1 MIYQGLTTLEALTE
15 AKNYNRWIASNFYP
29 YIQAPLLEFGAGIG
43 NISELLSSY
52 TPLCLTDTDERLLAH
67 LKYKFCHTNDVSV
80 DFLDITQPPPE
91 HLVESFQTVIGI
103 NVLEHIEDDEK
114 ALSHLGSLLKPSGRL
129 LLLVPA
135 KKWAYTDLDKQL
147 GHFRRYEKKELGLKL
162 VKASFRIEKLYFFNI
177 IGLMGWIIRDKIQ
190 RSERSEGLSPSQ
202 ISLFES
208 MVPILK
214 PIEAKVPMP
223 LGISL
228 IAIAQKI

>member
-29 YIQAPLLEFGAGIG
+29 YIKAPLLEFGAGIG

-67 LKYKFCHTNDVSV
+67 LKEKFSHSNDISV
-80 DFLDITQPPPE
+80 EYLDITQPPPD
-91 HLVESFQTVIGI
+91 HLVESFQSVIGI

-114 ALSHLGSLLKPSGRL
+114 ALSHLGSLLRPSGRL
-129 LLLVPA
+129 LLLVPS
-135 KKWAYTDLDKQL
+135 KKWAYTDLDRQL
-147 GHFRRYEKKELGLKL
+147 GHFRRYEKKELAVKL
-162 VKASFRIEKLYFFNI
+162 VKASFRIEKLYFFNL
-177 IGLMGWIIRDKIQ
+177 IGLLGWIIRDKIP
-190 RSERSEGLSPSQ
+190 RSEGLSSSQ

-214 PIEAKVPMP
+214 PIESKVRMP

>member
-29 YIQAPLLEFGAGIG
+29 YIQAPILEFGAGIG

-52 TPLCLTDTDERLLAH
+52 TPLCLTDTDERLIAH
-67 LKYKFCHTNDVSV
+67 LKHKFSNNNDVSV

-114 ALSHLGSLLKPSGRL
+114 ALIHLGSILKPSGRL
-129 LLLVPA
+129 LLLVPS
-135 KKWAYTDLDKQL
+135 KKWAYTDLDRQL
-147 GHFRRYEKKELGLKL
+147 GHFRRYEKKELAVKL

-190 RSERSEGLSPSQ
+190 RSERSEGLKPSQ

-208 MVPILK
+208 LVPILK
-214 PIEAKVPMP
+214 PIESKVRMP

>member
-15 AKNYNRWIASNFYP
+15 AKNYNGWIASNFYP
-29 YIQAPLLEFGAGIG
+29 YIKAPLLEFGAGIG

-67 LKYKFCHTNDVSV
+67 LKEKFSHSNDISV
-80 DFLDITQPPPE
+80 DYLDITQPPPD
-91 HLVESFQTVIGI
+91 HLVESFQSVIGI

-114 ALSHLGSLLKPSGRL
+114 ALSHLGNLLKPSGRL
-129 LLLVPA
+129 LLLVPS
-135 KKWAYTDLDKQL
+135 KKWAYTDLDRQL
-147 GHFRRYEKKELGLKL
+147 GHFRRYEKKELAVKL
-162 VKASFRIEKLYFFNI
+162 VKASFHIEKLYFFNLV
-177 IGLMGWIIRDKIQ
+177 GLMGWIIRDKIQ
-190 RSERSEGLSPSQ
+190 RSEGLRPSQ
-202 ISLFES
+202 ISIFES

-214 PIEAKVPMP
+214 PIESKVRMP

>member
-29 YIQAPLLEFGAGIG
+29 YIKAPLLEFGAGIG

-67 LKYKFCHTNDVSV
+67 LKHKFSHINDVSV
-80 DFLDITQPPPE
+80 DFLDIIQPPPD
-91 HLVESFQTVIGI
+91 HLVESFQSVIGI

-114 ALSHLGSLLKPSGRL
+114 ALSHLSSLLKPSGRL
-129 LLLVPA
+129 LLLVPS
-135 KKWAYTDLDKQL
+135 KKWAYTDLDRQL
-147 GHFRRYEKKELGLKL
+147 GHFRRYEKKELAEKL
-162 VKASFRIEKLYFFNI
+162 VKASFQIEKLYFFNI
-177 IGLMGWIIRDKIQ
+177 IGLLSWIIRDKIP
-190 RSERSEGLSPSQ
+190 RSEGLSSSQ

-214 PIEAKVPMP
+214 PIESKVRMP

>member
-15 AKNYNRWIASNFYP
+15 AKNYNGWIASNFYP
-29 YIQAPLLEFGAGIG
+29 YIKAPLLEFGAGIG

-67 LKYKFCHTNDVSV
+67 LKEKFSHSNDISV
-80 DFLDITQPPPE
+80 DYLDITQPPPD
-91 HLVESFQTVIGI
+91 HLVESFQSVIGI

-129 LLLVPA
+129 LLLVPS
-135 KKWAYTDLDKQL
+135 KKWAYTDLDRQL
-147 GHFRRYEKKELGLKL
+147 GHFRRYEKKELAVKL
-162 VKASFRIEKLYFFNI
+162 AKASFHIEKLYFFNL

-190 RSERSEGLSPSQ
+190 RSERSEGLSSSQ

-214 PIEAKVPMP
+214 PIESKVRMP